1 MKYIDY
7 TYYNDEYVGFPVSES
22 DFDRFAERASDM
34 INFIS
39 FGRAEKVMTEKS
51 IDSPKLKERYDA
63 IKKATAAQTEVF
75 ATLGEE
81 SITGKPLKEI
91 SREQLGNA
99 AVNYDVHLRQT
110 TELYG
115 ISISGIA
122 MGILNNAGLL
132 YRGI

>member
-7 TYYNDEYVGFPVSES
+7 TYYNEEYAGLPISES

-39 FGRAEKVMTEKS
+39 FGRAEKVMTENT
-51 IDSPKLKERYDA
+51 INSPKLKERYEA
-63 IKKATAAQTEVF
+63 VKKATAAQTEVF
-75 ATLGEE
+75 VSLGEE
-81 SITGKPLKEI
+81 SFTGKPSKEI

-115 ISISGIA
+115 IPISGIA
-122 MGILNNAGLL
+122 MGVLNNAGLL

>member
-7 TYYNDEYVGFPVSES
+7 DYYSNEFAGIPVSES
-22 DFDRFAERASDM
+22 DFNRFAERASDM
-34 INFIS
+34 INFIT
-39 FGRAEKVMTEKS
+39 FGRAEKVMAEK
-51 IDSPKLKERYDA
+51 DLKYAKLKERYDA
-63 IKKATAAQTEVF
+63 VRKATAAQTEVF
-75 ATLGEE
+75 VSLGDGVL
-81 SITGKPLKEI
+81 TGKPSAEI

-115 ISISGIA
+115 IPISGIA

-132 YRGI
+132 FRGI